1 MLTKHNVI
9 EIPADNPFAN
19 DKLERKNFAEN
30 LTQLV
35 SSTNQPF
42 VISIEAP
49 WGWGKTTFIN
59 MWKEHLEALGHTCLY
74 FNAWESDFV
83 EDPLIAFIGEIGKA
97 LTEKKVKGKAKTQLK
112 KLQSIGGK
120 IVRRSIP
127 FAIQIATQGLLSQE
141 GVKKA
146 SEIIFTSSDE
156 IASFTSELAEE
167 KIKQY
172 EDDKNGIVEFKKEL
186 AGFAKTLSEEENKK
200 TPLVFFVDELDRCK
214 PDFSIALL
222 EKIKHIFSVEGV
234 VFILGIDRGQ
244 IEQSVKSIYGQ
255 KMDEDGYLRRFIDYR
270 FQLPQPSIE
279 KFCGFLFERFN
290 MWEAINNRKSPL
302 EEKDT
307 LIRVFSRL
315 AQLHNFSLRKIEQSF
330 TEMNLVLRTTPVNII
345 LFPEMLAFLTALKN
359 YSLNDYLSLRKN
371 MSYSELKDYVEIVGK
386 NLDITDHYD
395 MWLITR
401 IHANLILDFLD
412 RYDRSTEY
420 NKAISELQENSK
432 DDKASDVRNYSIQIL
447 QIIGKAEFEG
457 RYRGLKYTFARL
469 DLIEN
474 LTPKQ

>member
-1 MLTKHNVI
+1 MLTKNNAI
-9 EIPADNPFAN
+9 EIPSDNPFAN

-30 LTQLV
+30 LTQLI

-59 MWKEHLEALGHTCLY
+59 MWKKQLDTLGYTCLY

-83 EDPLIAFIGEIGKA
+83 EDPLIAFVGEVGKA
-97 LTEKKVKGKAKTQLK
+97 LAEKKVKGKAQTQLK
-112 KLQSIGGK
+112 KLQSLGGK
-120 IVRRSIP
+120 LIRRTIP
-127 FAIQIATQGLLSQE
+127 LAIHVATQGILTQDN
-141 GVKKA
+141 VKKA
-146 SEIIFTSSDE
+146 SEIVFTNSSD
-156 IASFTSELAEE
+156 IANFASAIAEE

-172 EDDKNGIVEFKKEL
+172 DEDKNGISEFKKEL
-186 AGFAKTLSEEENKK
+186 ANFAKTISEEENKK
-200 TPLVFFVDELDRCK
+200 TPLIFFVDELDRCK
-214 PDFSIALL
+214 PDFSLALL

-234 VFILGIDRGQ
+234 VFVLGIDRGQ
-244 IEQSVKSIYGQ
+244 LEQSVKSIYGQ

-270 FQLPQPSIE
+270 FQLSQPSIE
-279 KFCGFLFERFN
+279 KFCDFLFERFN
-290 MWEAINNRKSPL
+290 MWEALKDRKSPL
-302 EEKDT
+302 EEKET

-330 TEMNLVLRTTPVNII
+330 TEMNLVLRTIPVNII

-371 MSYSELKDYVEIVGK
+371 MSYSELKDYVENVRK

-395 MWLITR
+395 MWLLAR
-401 IHANLILDFLD
+401 IHANLIIDFLD

-420 NKAISELQENSK
+420 NKAISELQEISK
-432 DDKASDVRNYSIQIL
+432 DDKATDERNYSIQIL

-469 DLIEN
+469 DLTEN
-474 LTPKQ
+474 LIPKK